1 MATGQRR
8 ISVEQVGGGAT
19 VARFNDKKIL
29 DESNIQLIG
38 DQLFSLVDDDGRNK
52 IVLDF
57 TNVDYLSS
65 AALGKLIT
73 LDKKVKAAQG
83 QLRLC
88 CIHPDIYEV
97 FEITRLNKIFDIRAD
112 LDEAL
117 EGL

>member
-1 MATGQRR
+1 MSTGQRR
-8 ISVEQVGGGAT
+8 ISVEDVGGAT

-29 DESNIQLIG
+29 DESIIQLIG
-38 DQLFSLVDDDGRNK
+38 EQLFSLVDDDGRNK

-83 QLRLC
+83 KLRLC

-112 LDEAL
+112 LEKAL